1 MKKFIN
7 LILVLVVVIS
17 FGKVVYKEY
26 KYFKDK
32 ESYKAIKTF
41 KPIIENNINQVEEDK
56 IEKKKQDINQ
66 VSEEENELLNIND
79 KYKMWIKINNT
90 AIDYPIVQGEDN
102 EFYLEHNFTK
112 EDSLSGCLFIDYRN
126 KIDID
131 KNIIIYGHHMKN
143 GTMFN
148 NLNYFKNED
157 FFISNEITII
167 RSGKEYKYKVFSVY
181 TIPESDI
188 NFIMNFKDQGE
199 YLNYIKILKNKSFF
213 YKDIDINISSDII
226 TLITCSYEYDGAR
239 TVVHAIN
246 SNTNE

>member
-1 MKKFIN
+1 MKKIIN
-7 LILVLVVVIS
+7 LILVLLVIIS
-17 FGKVVYKEY
+17 FGKVAYKEY

-32 ESYKAIKTF
+32 ESYKVIKTF
-41 KPIIENNINQVEEDK
+41 KPIIENNITEVEEDK
-56 IEKKKQDINQ
+56 IEKEDINQ
-66 VSEEENELLNIND
+66 VSKKENELLNIND
-79 KYKMWIKINNT
+79 QYKMWIKINNT

-102 EFYLEHNFTK
+102 EFYLEHNFTN
-112 EDSLSGCLFIDYRN
+112 ENSLSGCLFIDYRN
-126 KIDID
+126 KIDTD

-157 FFISNEITII
+157 FFSNNEIII
-167 RSGKEYKYKVFSVY
+167 RRSGKEYKYKVFSVY
-181 TIPESDI
+181 TISESDI

-213 YKDIDINISSDII
+213 YNNIDINTATDII

-239 TVVHAIN
+239 TVIHAIN
-246 SNTNE
+246 STTND